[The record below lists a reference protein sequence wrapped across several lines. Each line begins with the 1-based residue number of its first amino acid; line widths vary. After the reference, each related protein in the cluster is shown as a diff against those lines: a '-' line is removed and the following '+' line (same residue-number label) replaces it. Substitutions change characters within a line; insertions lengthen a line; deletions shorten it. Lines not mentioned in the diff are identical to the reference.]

1 MNKEL
6 MNIFSQNL
14 GVQNFNSLK
23 ISIASPDDIRSWS
36 FGEIKKPETIN
47 YRTFKPE
54 KDGLFCSR
62 IFGPVKD
69 YECLCGKYKRMKF
82 RGIICEK
89 CGVEVTLSKVRR
101 DRMGHIELAAP
112 VSHIWFMKSL
122 PSRIATLLDMTIK
135 NLEKVLYFE
144 QFIVVEPGL
153 TDLKKGDIISEDQY
167 IDYQDEYGEDSFS
180 AAIGA
185 EAIEQMLLNI
195 DLEADF
201 NQTKNDLLETKSELK
216 KTKLTKRL
224 KLLESFIF
232 SKNKPEWMI
241 LRVLPVIPPELRPL
255 VPLDGGRFATSDL
268 NDLYRRVIN
277 RNNRLKRL
285 IDLRAPD
292 IIIRNEKRMLQE
304 SVDALFDN
312 GRRGRVITSTNK
324 RPLKSLSDMLKGKQ
338 GRFRQNLLGKRV
350 DYSGRSVIV
359 VGPNLKLHQ
368 CGLPKKMA
376 LELFK
381 PFIFNKLDIYGWANT
396 IKAAKKLVEKEDPR
410 VWDILEE
417 VIREHPVLLNRAPTL
432 HRLGIQAFEPI
443 LIEGK
448 SIQLHPLVCT
458 AFNAD
463 FDGDQMAV
471 HVPLSLEAQLEAR
484 VLMMSTNNILSPSS
498 GKPIIVPSQD
508 IVLGI
513 YYLSIMRNNQKGEG
527 RNFLDTN
534 EILKAVELKDIN
546 LHSKINVRI
555 KNYDG
560 SFSKVET
567 TAGRMLL
574 ADSLPH
580 NKKINFSLINKILT
594 KKEVSNLIDT
604 VYRFCGQKETVLF
617 ADSIMQ
623 IGFKYAAIAGI
634 SFGKDDLIIPEEKQ
648 NLLDETQSKVQE
660 YENQYQDGLITQG
673 EKYNKVVDAWSECTN
688 RVSDKMLDV
697 ISNPEDDKPI
707 NSVYMMAHSG
717 ARGSAAQLKQLAG
730 MRGLMAKPSGEI
742 IENPIKSNFKEGLSV
757 LEYFTSTHG
766 ARKGLADT
774 ALKTASSGYLTR
786 RLVDVAQDAVIR
798 ELDCGTNNGVM
809 VEEIIDSG
817 NITSPLSER
826 VLGRT
831 PSEDIHDI
839 NNNLIIQGG
848 NIIEEKHLEEIKN
861 SGLRSMKIRSVLTCQ
876 TEDGICS
883 KCYGRDLARG
893 TEVNIGEA
901 VGIIAAQSIGEP
913 GTQLT
918 MRTFHIGGAA
928 SSSVEQSN
936 ALAPIQGNVKFE
948 NIRLIKDK
956 AKNQIILSRNAKIKI
971 FLDDDEKF
979 SFNIPFGS
987 KLFVQE
993 NQIVKVNDLLA
1004 EWDPYTLP
1012 IIAEKDGIIKYVD
1025 LMQGISFRESID
1037 DTTGISSK
1045 IVIDWSQNP
1054 KSKNFKPAINIVNS
1068 HEDKDNI
1075 DGDIINYPMSIDSIL
1090 SVEDDQEVS
1099 AGQVLARIPKESSKT
1114 KDITGGLPRVAEL
1127 FEARKPKDPAIMCEI
1142 DGQISFGKD
1151 YKNKRRLVITSVDEE
1166 NTFEILIPRSKY
1178 LNVQEG
1184 DFVKKGDILVEGTP
1198 VPHDI
1203 LRILGVEELARYLVK
1218 EVQAVYKLQGVYI
1231 NDKHIETIARQM
1243 LQKVLIKD
1251 PGESSLIAGEQIQ
1264 KRDVLKINKLLE
1276 SHGKK
1281 IVVYEPV
1288 LLGITKASL
1297 QTSSFISAASF
1308 QETTKVLT
1316 DAATIGKIDNLSG
1329 LKENVIVGRLIPAG
1343 TGKITSEYE
1352 KIAKVKDQEITDQ
1365 RSSLNENNEK
1375 PS

>member
-6 MNIFSQNL
+6 TNIFNQNL

-153 TDLKKGDIISEDQY
+153 TDLKKGDIITEEQY
-167 IDYQDEYGEDSFS
+167 IEYQDEYGEDSFNAS
-180 AAIGA
+180 IGA
-185 EAIEQMLLNI
+185 EAIEQMLISI
-195 DLEADF
+195 DLESDF
-201 NQTKNDLLETKSELK
+201 NQLKIDLTETKSELK
-216 KTKLTKRL
+216 KTKITKRL
-224 KLLESFIF
+224 KLIESFIL

-241 LRVLPVIPPELRPL
+241 MKVLPVIPPELRPL

-368 CGLPKKMA
+368 CGIPKKMA

-381 PFIFNKLDIYGWANT
+381 PFIFHKLDVYGWANT
-396 IKAAKKLVEKEDPR
+396 IKAAKKLVEKEDSR

-484 VLMMSTNNILSPSS
+484 VLMMSTNNILHPAS

-508 IVLGI
+508 IILGI
-513 YYLSIMRNNQKGEG
+513 YYLSIMREKQIGEG
-527 RNFLDTN
+527 RSFVDLN
-534 EILKAVELKDIN
+534 EILKALENNDIS
-546 LHSKINVRI
+546 LHTKINARV
-555 KNYDG
+555 KNSDG
-560 SFSKVET
+560 DILKVIT
-567 TAGRMLL
+567 TPGRMILGNI
-574 ADSLPH
+574 LPD
-580 NKKINFSLINKILT
+580 NKNINYEMINKILT
-594 KKEVSNLIDT
+594 KKEVSNIIDT

-617 ADSIMQ
+617 ADHIMQ

-634 SFGKDDLIIPEEKQ
+634 SFGKDDLIIPSDKD
-648 NLLDETQSKVQE
+648 NLLNATQEKVQE

-688 RVSDKMLDV
+688 KVADKMLDV
-697 ISNPEDDKPI
+697 ISSPSDEQPI

-717 ARGSAAQLKQLAG
+717 ARGSAAQLKQLSG

-798 ELDCGTNNGVM
+798 ELDCNTSNGVI
-809 VEEIIDSG
+809 VEEIVESG
-817 NITSPLSER
+817 NITSSLTER

-831 PSEDIHDI
+831 PVSEIIDE
-839 NNNLIIQGG
+839 NNNVIVNAGEIIS
-848 NIIEEKHLEEIKN
+848 EKHLDPITKL
-861 SGLRSMKIRSVLTCQ
+861 GIRSLKIRSVLTCE

-883 KCYGRDLARG
+883 ICYGRDLARG
-893 TEVNIGEA
+893 TPVNLGEA

-936 ALAPIQGNVKFE
+936 ATAPVSGIVQLE
-948 NIRLIKDK
+948 NINIIEDK
-956 AKNQIILSRNAKIKI
+956 FGNKIVLSRNGKIKI
-971 FLDDDEKF
+971 LDKSTEKY
-979 SFNIPFGS
+979 SSNIPFGS
-987 KLFVQE
+987 KLLVNNGDKVE
-993 NQIVKVNDLLA
+993 NNFILA

-1012 IIAEKDGIIKYVD
+1012 IIAEKNGFVKYVD
-1025 LMQGISFRESID
+1025 LKQGSSFRESID

-1045 IVIDWSQNP
+1045 IVIDWSQNQ
-1054 KSKNFKPAINIVNS
+1054 KSKNFKPAINITENLS
-1068 HEDKDNI
+1068 SDNVESENFL
-1075 DGDIINYPMSIDSIL
+1075 NYPMSIDSIL
-1090 SVEDDQEVS
+1090 SVEDGQEVT
-1099 AGQVLARIPKESSKT
+1099 AGQVIARIPKESSKT

-1142 DGQISFGKD
+1142 DGKISFGKD
-1151 YKNKRRLVITSVDEE
+1151 YKNKRRVIITSLDEKD
-1166 NTFEILIPRSKY
+1166 TFEILIPRSKY
-1178 LNVQEG
+1178 LNVQED

-1203 LRILGVEELARYLVK
+1203 LRILGVEELARYLVR
-1218 EVQAVYKLQGVYI
+1218 EVQSVYKLQGVYI

-1243 LQKVLIKD
+1243 LQKVLIKE
-1251 PGESSLIAGEQIQ
+1251 PGDSNLIVGEQIQ
-1264 KRDVLKINKLLE
+1264 RRDLVKLNKILKNE
-1276 SHGKK
+1276 GKK
-1281 IVVYEPV
+1281 EVSSEPV

-1316 DAATIGKIDNLSG
+1316 DAATLGKVDTLNG

-1343 TGKITSEYE
+1343 TGKLTSDYENIAYE
-1352 KIAKVKDQEITDQ
+1352 KDKEIIEKNQ
-1365 RSSLNENNEK
+1365 PENIEN
-1375 PS
+1375 